1 MNCYSDNQLYTVEG
15 HSLYRCN
22 IRSGE
27 KEVLF
32 SDERYVFTLITPIGD
47 NQFWIGTTTGV
58 LKVDLTEKRIIT
70 TCFQKENI
78 TTQFLDSESR
88 LWLSAKSGLAA
99 VVSLNGESI
108 VFNDSGGSFIPYIHC
123 FTEDTRGIISRPDI
137 TSIK

>member
-1 MNCYSDNQLYTVEG
+1 MKDIHFIDV
-15 HSLYRCN
+15 
-22 IRSGE
+22 ISGRE
-27 KEVLF
+27 KKRFCFLMKDMF
-32 SDERYVFTLITPIGD
+32 LLITPIGD

-70 TCFQKENI
+70 TCFQEENI

-108 VFNDSGGSFIPYIHC
+108 VLNDSGGSSIPYIHC
-123 FTEDTRGIISRPDI
+123 FTEDTRG
-137 TSIK
+137 